1 MLCCKPKTKNIMKE
15 LIEIQKRLNAPKN
28 QFNSFGK
35 YHYRN
40 TESILEAVKPLLK
53 EFGLAIVI
61 EDNIEEKGSR
71 IYVCATVKLINT
83 DEPTETIITKAYARE
98 AEQKKGMDSS
108 QVTGATSSYARKY
121 ALSGMFAIDD
131 NKDPDTDEY
140 THTNNR
146 SETQENSNG
155 KTRAMKELVDFTKAK
170 KIDPVAVTQT
180 IQEQFKKSNSKE
192 LDEDQ
197 LKALLNTLRGKYS
210 SK

>member
-1 MLCCKPKTKNIMKE
+1 MNIYAKLGE
-15 LIEIQKRLNAPKN
+15 VQSKLHAPKN
-28 QFNSFGK
+28 QRNNFGD
-35 YHYRN
+35 YDYRSA
-40 TESILEAVKPLLK
+40 EDILEAIKPLLK
-53 EFGLAIVI
+53 EFSLAIVI
-61 EDNIEEKGSR
+61 EDDIEEKGPR
-71 IYVCATVKLINT
+71 IYVCSTVKLINT
-83 DEPTETIITKAYARE
+83 DEPTETITTKAYARE

-121 ALSGMFAIDD
+121 ALNGMFAIDD

-140 THTNNR
+140 THANKQA
-146 SETQENSNG
+146 ETQINSNG

-170 KIDPVAVTQT
+170 KIDPVTVTQI

-197 LKALLNTLRGKYS
+197 LKVLLNTLRERYG